1 MLMYNTVYILLCID
15 KLVQKFK
22 SANPREKNT
31 EMSL

>member
-22 SANPREKNT
+22 SANPRENT